1 MVARARA
8 CHSDRMDTAR
18 RFRLTLA
25 LGLTAGSS
33 LLIGAAPA
41 FDPPPFAH
49 WIDGTTASEPEM
61 QVQQVD
67 ADTFVIRQS
76 VKTNF
81 EAPFLYL
88 LFGQSGALLVD
99 TGAGGL
105 MVRPTVERVIAQWR
119 QAHGNRPLHL
129 TVAHSHSHG
138 DHHAGDSEFA
148 GRPDTTVVGLAPAD
162 VASAFHV
169 ADWPNGLGTLDLGG
183 RVLRAIPTPGHQSA
197 HVMIYDP
204 QTHLLL
210 SGDMLYP
217 GRLYVPINH
226 FAEFRASAHRLA
238 AFAQTHPIR
247 ALLGTHIE
255 MTTTPGEDYPMEA
268 PTHPAEHGLALPP
281 AAIADLVQ
289 TVDAMGNTPVKAVRP
304 DFIVYPVEPR
314 PN

>member
-1 MVARARA
+1 MNA
-8 CHSDRMDTAR
+8 SR
-18 RFRLTLA
+18 RFRLSALA
-25 LGLTAGSS
+25 LLAASP
-33 LLIGAAPA
+33 LLLGAAPR

-49 WIDGTTASEPEM
+49 WIDGTTGSEPEM

-67 ADTFVIRQS
+67 ADTYVIRQS

-88 LFGQSGALLVD
+88 LFGRKGALLVD

-105 MVRPTVERVIAQWR
+105 MVRPTVERVIAQW
-119 QAHGNRPLHL
+119 QKDHGNRPLHL

-148 GRPDTTVVGLAPAD
+148 GRPDTTVVGLKPED

-169 ADWPNGLGTLDLGG
+169 PDWPNGIGTLDLGG
-183 RVLRAIPTPGHQSA
+183 RVLRAIPTPGHETA

-204 QTHLLL
+204 RTRLLL

-217 GRLYVPINH
+217 GRLYVPRNH
-226 FAEFRASAHRLA
+226 FAEFKASAHRLA

-247 ALLGTHIE
+247 ALLGAHIE

-268 PTHPAEHGLALPP
+268 PTHPSEHGLALPP
-281 AAIADLVQ
+281 AAIGELVQ
-289 TVDAMGNTPVKAVRP
+289 VVDAMGETPLKVVRD
-304 DFIVYPVEPR
+304 DFIVFPVEPR